1 MSEYTIE
8 AVLLAFAAPVIL
20 SGGRGLVP
28 DDGDPPR
35 PDPGAGRRR
44 RRHVGAVEV
53 LGVITAIS
61 TIDPPAASPYPGRR
75 DSAWPLPGPGPR
87 RAARHAFARWVY
99 SVTREIAGSSPAE
112 RTVATVTVAGDLE
125 VSTMKPKAPKTPNY
139 HPTLFPP
146 RWHPDLFH
154 AWYTSVIDYEV
165 PQAKS
170 DAARAWWERVALH
183 YRPLAGEELL
193 DP

>member
-1 MSEYTIE
+1 
-8 AVLLAFAAPVIL
+8 VGLL
-20 SGGRGLVP
+20 
-28 DDGDPPR
+28 
-35 PDPGAGRRR
+35 
-44 RRHVGAVEV
+44 E
-53 LGVITAIS
+53 
-61 TIDPPAASPYPGRR
+61 
-75 DSAWPLPGPGPR
+75 
-87 RAARHAFARWVY
+87 
-99 SVTREIAGSSPAE
+99 TREIAGSSPAE

-139 HPTLFPP
+139 
-146 RWHPDLFH
+146 HPDLFH